1 MADRIVGVIGG
12 MGPEATVDLMQRVI
26 RATPARDDLDHIRM
40 IVDNNPKI
48 PSRIKA
54 IIEGT
59 GESPLPVLKEM
70 AHNLAA
76 LGADFLAIPC
86 NTAHYYYRELSQAVP
101 IPVLNMIRMTV
112 GRVLAAHPRL
122 KAVGMLTSPAVQ
134 MKALYEQPFQD
145 RGVAVL
151 YPSLPLQERIL
162 ESIRQIKTGRQ
173 GPEEKEI
180 LSAAARELKVQK
192 AQALI
197 IACTELSLIADAL
210 DPILPVY
217 DSAQVLAEGIVR
229 LAKAGSLEA
238 ANDGDIPVQGE

>member
-1 MADRIVGVIGG
+1 MADKIVGVIGG

-59 GESPLPVLKEM
+59 GQSPLPVLEEM
-70 AHNLAA
+70 ARNLAA

-86 NTAHYYYRELSQAVP
+86 NTAHYYFRELSQAVP
-101 IPVLNMIRMTV
+101 IPVLNMIHMTV
-112 GRVLAAHPRL
+112 DWVLAAHPSL

-151 YPSLPLQERIL
+151 YPSLPFQDRIL
-162 ESIRQIKTGRQ
+162 ESIRQIKTGRH
-173 GPEEKEI
+173 GPLEKGS
-180 LSAAARELKVQK
+180 LAAAARDLMAQK
-192 AQALI
+192 AQVLI
-197 IACTELSLIADAL
+197 IACTELSLIAEAL
-210 DPILPVY
+210 DSPLPVY

-229 LAKAGSLEA
+229 LAKGGSLEA